1 MKDPSLLGCCC
12 IMECLLLYFSSVL
25 IALVMLRLLISKL
38 VSQFV
43 LVQLGDAMMILYAAA
58 NIMNVLFIHLYKDS
72 WL

>member
-1 MKDPSLLGCCC
+1 
-12 IMECLLLYFSSVL
+12 MECLLLYFSSVL